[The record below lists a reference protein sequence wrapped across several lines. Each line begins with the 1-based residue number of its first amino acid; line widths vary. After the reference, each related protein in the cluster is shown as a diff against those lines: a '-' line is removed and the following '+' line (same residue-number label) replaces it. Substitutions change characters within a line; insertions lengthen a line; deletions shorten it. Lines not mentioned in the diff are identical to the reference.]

1 MAIRHFLDKKPVIAE
16 SAYVDESAVV
26 IGDVTLGED
35 VSIWPLV
42 VARGDHQSI
51 IIGDRTNIQDGTVIH
66 IASDNEFSPG
76 GIPTIVG
83 HDVTVG
89 HRVMLHATK
98 IGNNCLIGMS
108 STLLDGS
115 VIEDDVMIGAGSL
128 VPMGKHL
135 ESGYLYVGSPVKQ
148 IRKLGEK
155 ERFFIEYSAK
165 HYVETKNSFQKG
177 LK

>member
-1 MAIRHFLDKKPVIAE
+1 MPIRPFLDKRPVIAKT
-16 SAYVDESAVV
+16 AYVDDSAVI
-26 IGDVTLGED
+26 IGDVTIGED
-35 VSIWPLV
+35 VSIWPMV
-42 VARGDHQSI
+42 VARGDDQAI
-51 IIGDRTNIQDGTVIH
+51 VIGDRSNIQDGSVIH

-89 HRVMLHATK
+89 HRVMLHACK

-108 STLLDGS
+108 STVLDGA

-148 IRKLGEK
+148 IRRLGDK

-165 HYVETKNSFQKG
+165 HYIETKNTF
-177 LK
+177 LKSR

>member
-1 MAIRHFLDKKPVIAE
+1 MTIRRFLDKEPVIANT
-16 SAYVDESAVV
+16 AYVDASAVV
-26 IGDVTLGED
+26 IGDVTIGED
-35 VSIWPLV
+35 VSIWPCV
-42 VARGDHQSI
+42 VARGDDQSI
-51 IIGDRTNIQDGTVIH
+51 VIGDRSNIQDGTVIH

-89 HRVMLHATK
+89 HRVMLHACT
-98 IGNNCLIGMS
+98 IGNNCLVGMS
-108 STLLDGS
+108 STVLDGA
-115 VIEDDVMIGAGSL
+115 VVEDDVMIGAGSL

-148 IRKLGEK
+148 IRKLGDK

-165 HYVETKNSFQKG
+165 HYVETKNSF
-177 LK
+177 LKSL